1 MALQKLITISGT
13 IVVNKNQETVFKFFA
28 NPTNDKFW
36 RAEIN
41 ESTLSNT
48 LQLGVMISEY
58 SYLSKKA
65 PNNLI
70 QLECVEYTQ
79 NEIAIFETPNNAPFY
94 ERSERQVKSITVNTT
109 EVNYS
114 LNFDKGIVKLALGF
128 SLPSFII
135 YLKAKSDLKKYL
147 QQLKSVLERN

>member
-13 IVVNKNQETVFKFFA
+13 IVVNKNQETVFNFFA

-41 ESTLSNT
+41 ESTLNNT
-48 LQLGVMISEY
+48 LQLGVLVSEY

-79 NEIAIFETPNNAPFY
+79 NETAIFETLNNAPFY
-94 ERSERQVKSITVNTT
+94 ERSERQVKSITINTT
-109 EVNYS
+109 EVTYK
-114 LNFDKGIVKLALGF
+114 LNFDKNIVKLALGF
-128 SLPSFII
+128 SLPRFII
-135 YLKAKSDLKKYL
+135 SLKAKSDLKKYL